1 MIKHSIFFRRVFGR
15 MGINGR
21 ALAVVSQEIY
31 LPSTLQMVVV
41 LFSFKCYIFIKEL
54 LLSSTIKID

>member
-1 MIKHSIFFRRVFGR
+1 MIKHPVFFIKVFGR

-21 ALAVVSQEIY
+21 ALAVVSQEIF

-41 LFSFKCYIFIKEL
+41 LFSLKCYKFVTEIL
-54 LLSSTIKID
+54 PSSIIKID